1 MLCPTRAVVDAT
13 GNRND
18 GGLAVEVCSSLRM
31 VCDLHSSSVIDIY
44 ACTTVC
50 IRTTDYVRP
59 NIFVSKNKQ
68 KARPE
73 VRPRDGLGEHIFLCI
88 CANIQGTSLIN
99 GVDILT
105 LVQKTNVFR
114 RRL

>member
-1 MLCPTRAVVDAT
+1 MERETEMMEAWRPRCAAPPERF
-13 GNRND
+13 
-18 GGLAVEVCSSLRM
+18 
-31 VCDLHSSSVIDIY
+31 VI
-44 ACTTVC
+44 CTLLSYTFVHVLQVC

-73 VRPRDGLGEHIFLCI
+73 VRSRDGLGEHIFLCI

>member
-1 MLCPTRAVVDAT
+1 MEAWRPRCAAPP
-13 GNRND
+13 
-18 GGLAVEVCSSLRM
+18 EWF
-31 VCDLHSSSVIDIY
+31 VI
-44 ACTTVC
+44 CTLLSQTFMHALQVC

-73 VRPRDGLGEHIFLCI
+73 VRSRDGLGEHIFLCI
-88 CANIQGTSLIN
+88 CANVQGTSLVN

>member
-1 MLCPTRAVVDAT
+1 MQRETEMIEAWRPRCAAPP
-13 GNRND
+13 
-18 GGLAVEVCSSLRM
+18 EWF
-31 VCDLHSSSVIDIY
+31 VI
-44 ACTTVC
+44 CTLLSQTFMHALQVC

-73 VRPRDGLGEHIFLCI
+73 VRSRDGLGEHICLCI
-88 CANIQGTSLIN
+88 CANVQGTSLVN